1 MNRRFAT
8 KCLSWYLV
16 AALFVIGIAPRL
28 EAGFCPSE
36 IISPSTSERTSD
48 LERIQKILEI
58 KMVNKRFSELGLSTE
73 EIQARLSQLNDHQIH
88 ELALKL
94 DEIKVGGDGFEV
106 LVVILLIG
114 ILVAVWFMVTG
125 KRVAIQ

>member
-1 MNRRFAT
+1 M
-8 KCLSWYLV
+8 
-16 AALFVIGIAPRL
+16 FVIGIAPRI

-36 IISPSTSERTSD
+36 IITRSTADRASD

-58 KMVNKRFSELGLSTE
+58 KMVKKRFAELGLSSQ
-73 EIQARLSQLNDHQIH
+73 EIQARLTQLNDHQIH

-94 DEIKVGGDGFEV
+94 DEIKVGGGGFEV

-125 KRVAIQ
+125 KRVLVR

>member
-1 MNRRFAT
+1 MNRRFV

-16 AALFVIGIAPRL
+16 VAMFVIGIAPRI

-36 IISPSTSERTSD
+36 IITRSTADRASD
-48 LERIQKILEI
+48 LERIQKIIEI
-58 KMVNKRFSELGLSTE
+58 KMVKKRFAELGLSSQ
-73 EIQARLSQLNDHQIH
+73 EIQARLTQLNDHQIH

-94 DEIKVGGDGFEV
+94 DEIKVGGGGFEV

-125 KRVAIQ
+125 KRVLVR